1 MPNTKKKFKSQANVS
16 VASFSKNLLG
26 LKFMKNA
33 KNEAEK
39 VKEEK
44 EGSFGAQL
52 GNKLSSKQQYI
63 INPSYQ
69 FCERLRFGRFSF
81 KGMNAYI
88 ESLMYNKKLE
98 AGDIAAQ
105 KRGPPSSSESDNEI
119 DNLDSDRG
127 SEEEGNDDDE
137 DEEDKILG
145 DLK

>member
-1 MPNTKKKFKSQANVS
+1 
-16 VASFSKNLLG
+16 
-26 LKFMKNA
+26 MKNA